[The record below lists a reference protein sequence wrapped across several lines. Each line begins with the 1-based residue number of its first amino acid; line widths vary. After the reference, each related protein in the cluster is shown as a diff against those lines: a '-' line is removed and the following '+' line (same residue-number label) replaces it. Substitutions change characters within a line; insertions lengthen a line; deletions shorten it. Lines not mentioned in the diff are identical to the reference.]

1 MFKGAR
7 GAGAA
12 DAGPDGQLAELFA
25 RLQTAVDDQAHKK
38 ALKIS
43 ESILEASPGD
53 ADATRCKVVA
63 LLELARYA
71 DAVACV
77 SAAEPS
83 LRADLAFEHAY
94 ALYKSH
100 HLSDA
105 LALLEATSG
114 GDDGPSFAAT
124 QLKAQL
130 LYRAG
135 RARESAEIY
144 ERLFAVRLDVRAI
157 AKREPRPSIRSIR
170 RPDTSADPSTDV
182 LRTFSPRRPPELP
195 SRRRAPIRL
204 SSDSPTSSTLDARP
218 ARHPARSTLTPP
230 FRSLAAQDHP
240 SEVAELPS
248 MPTNLAASYV
258 ASGRADELPA
268 ALNRFGVSPTASF
281 ELIFNVACG
290 LIELGDVSAAADR
303 LLLAERVGNET
314 LVDED
319 LGEDEIA
326 DELLP
331 VRTQKARVAALRGDV
346 TTAAE
351 GYRAALATRS
361 SDAAAHAVAA
371 NNLAALVGPRG
382 EGGAEAVRRVE
393 RACGQDGSP
402 AEALRGAFAAAPA
415 TIAAMATNRAVAL
428 LHSNHLDRCR
438 DALPAARRLAG
449 ETAAALTEAALHVRE
464 RRPDRAE
471 ATLVQL
477 VRQSTPG
484 TDAHRDACLARA
496 QIAAGAGNHAAAV
509 DALTSIVDE
518 RFAKSPARAA
528 TLVALHELAGDV
540 DAADA
545 VLDDIAAV
553 ANAPVEVAI
562 RAADRA
568 LSRGRAEAAAEAY
581 EEARARADAEGDEE
595 SRDVARAGVV
605 AARAAAGDID
615 AAERDAEALFASLVS
630 SRGGSVPDADA
641 LEETLPASVVERAAD
656 LERTFGRRESRRRGA
671 EDGEGKRR
679 KKTRKRKV
687 IHPKGFDPANPGPPP
702 DPERWLPLRER
713 STYRSKKKKQV
724 NVRGAQGAANMSA
737 ELKTKE
743 FSGGAGVGG
752 SGKGKAVEIK
762 APEGMGGVERLMSV
776 AGKKGKKK
784 GKR

>member
-71 DAVACV
+71 DAVSCV

-157 AKREPRPSIRSIR
+157 ANREPI
-170 RPDTSADPSTDV
+170 DPSTRHIRGSVDGRSPDV
-182 LRTFSPRRPPELP
+182 LASPPAGASLPP
-195 SRRRAPIRL
+195 SRAHPPLLRFPRQ
-204 SSDSPTSSTLDARP
+204 LDARP

-248 MPTNLAASYV
+248 MPTNLAASFV
-258 ASGRADELPA
+258 ASGRAAELPA

-346 TTAAE
+346 TTALE

-428 LHSNHLDRCR
+428 LHTNHLDRCR

-449 ETAAALTEAALHVRE
+449 DAAASLTEAALHVRE

-484 TDAHRDACLARA
+484 MDAHRDACLARA

-509 DALTSIVDE
+509 DALTAVVDE

-545 VLDDIAAV
+545 VLDDIASV
-553 ANAPVEVAI
+553 KNAPVEVAI

-595 SRDVARAGVV
+595 SRDVARAGV
-605 AARAAAGDID
+605 AAALVAAGDID
-615 AAERDAEALFASLVS
+615 AAERDAEVLFASLVEA
-630 SRGGSVPDADA
+630 RGGAVPDADA

-679 KKTRKRKV
+679 RKTRKRKV

-743 FSGGAGVGG
+743 FSGGAGAGG
-752 SGKGKAVEIK
+752 SGKGKAVETK

>member
-71 DAVACV
+71 DAVSCV
-77 SAAEPS
+77 SAAEDS

-130 LYRAG
+130 LYRVG

-157 AKREPRPSIRSIR
+157 ANREPI
-170 RPDTSADPSTDV
+170 DPSTRHIRGSVDGRSPDV
-182 LRTFSPRRPPELP
+182 LASPPAGASLPP
-195 SRRRAPIRL
+195 SRAHPPLLRFPHQ
-204 SSDSPTSSTLDARP
+204 LDARP

-248 MPTNLAASYV
+248 MPTNLAASFV
-258 ASGRADELPA
+258 ASGRAAELPA

-346 TTAAE
+346 TTALE

-393 RACGQDGSP
+393 RACGQDGAP

-428 LHSNHLDRCR
+428 LHTNHLDRCR
-438 DALPAARRLAG
+438 DALPAASTRRQRRRVVDRGGASRARTKTRSRRGDVGTVGTPIDAG
-449 ETAAALTEAALHVRE
+449 YGRAPRRVFGARADRRRRGKSRRRGGRVDGGRRRAFRE
-464 RRPDRAE
+464 IARARGDARRVTRTRGGRRRRGRRPRRYRIREKRA
-471 ATLVQL
+471 
-477 VRQSTPG
+477 RG
-484 TDAHRDACLARA
+484 
-496 QIAAGAGNHAAAV
+496 G
-509 DALTSIVDE
+509 
-518 RFAKSPARAA
+518 
-528 TLVALHELAGDV
+528 GD
-540 DAADA
+540 
-545 VLDDIAAV
+545 
-553 ANAPVEVAI
+553 
-562 RAADRA
+562 
-568 LSRGRAEAAAEAY
+568 SRGGPRVIPRARGGGGGGVRGGARESRRGGRRGIARR
-581 EEARARADAEGDEE
+581 ARARASPPRWSPRATSTPPNETRRFF
-595 SRDVARAGVV
+595 SRRSSRRAGVRFRTRTRSRRLYPRASSSAPPIWNERSDAERV
-605 AARAAAGDID
+605 AD
-615 AAERDAEALFASLVS
+615 AAPRTAKG
-630 SRGGSVPDADA
+630 RGG
-641 LEETLPASVVERAAD
+641 E
-656 LERTFGRRESRRRGA
+656 RRG
-671 EDGEGKRR
+671 
-679 KKTRKRKV
+679 
-687 IHPKGFDPANPGPPP
+687 
-702 DPERWLPLRER
+702 RER
-713 STYRSKKKKQV
+713 
-724 NVRGAQGAANMSA
+724 
-737 ELKTKE
+737 
-743 FSGGAGVGG
+743 
-752 SGKGKAVEIK
+752 
-762 APEGMGGVERLMSV
+762 
-776 AGKKGKKK
+776 
-784 GKR
+784 

>member
-71 DAVACV
+71 DAVSCV

-157 AKREPRPSIRSIR
+157 ANREPI
-170 RPDTSADPSTDV
+170 DPSTRHIRGSVDGRSPDV
-182 LRTFSPRRPPELP
+182 LASPPAGASLPP
-195 SRRRAPIRL
+195 SRAHPPLLRFPRQ
-204 SSDSPTSSTLDARP
+204 LDARP

-248 MPTNLAASYV
+248 MPTNLAASFV
-258 ASGRADELPA
+258 ASGRAAELPA

-346 TTAAE
+346 TTA
-351 GYRAALATRS
+351 R
-361 SDAAAHAVAA
+361 
-371 NNLAALVGPRG
+371 RG
-382 EGGAEAVRRVE
+382 
-393 RACGQDGSP
+393 
-402 AEALRGAFAAAPA
+402 
-415 TIAAMATNRAVAL
+415 T
-428 LHSNHLDRCR
+428 
-438 DALPAARRLAG
+438 ARR
-449 ETAAALTEAALHVRE
+449 
-464 RRPDRAE
+464 
-471 ATLVQL
+471 
-477 VRQSTPG
+477 
-484 TDAHRDACLARA
+484 
-496 QIAAGAGNHAAAV
+496 
-509 DALTSIVDE
+509 
-518 RFAKSPARAA
+518 
-528 TLVALHELAGDV
+528 
-540 DAADA
+540 
-545 VLDDIAAV
+545 
-553 ANAPVEVAI
+553 
-562 RAADRA
+562 
-568 LSRGRAEAAAEAY
+568 
-581 EEARARADAEGDEE
+581 
-595 SRDVARAGVV
+595 
-605 AARAAAGDID
+605 
-615 AAERDAEALFASLVS
+615 
-630 SRGGSVPDADA
+630 
-641 LEETLPASVVERAAD
+641 
-656 LERTFGRRESRRRGA
+656 
-671 EDGEGKRR
+671 
-679 KKTRKRKV
+679 
-687 IHPKGFDPANPGPPP
+687 
-702 DPERWLPLRER
+702 
-713 STYRSKKKKQV
+713 
-724 NVRGAQGAANMSA
+724 
-737 ELKTKE
+737 
-743 FSGGAGVGG
+743 
-752 SGKGKAVEIK
+752 
-762 APEGMGGVERLMSV
+762 
-776 AGKKGKKK
+776 
-784 GKR
+784 